1 MQDTNEFKAFS
12 DLAEYILFTP
22 KVYKATKYLSETLT
36 VKATRKRYNGKFLT
50 RSKTIELI
58 FTVGKPNYEER
69 EFIKKCKNT
78 GESFPVKKIQLKL
91 LKD

>member
-1 MQDTNEFKAFS
+1 MEYEHKVFGE
-12 DLAEYILFTP
+12 LAEIILSP
-22 KVYKATKYLSETLT
+22 LNKVYKATKYLSETLT
-36 VKATRKRYNGKFLT
+36 VKATRKRYSGKFLT

-58 FTVGKPNYEER
+58 FTIGRPNYEER
-69 EFIKKCKNT
+69 EFIKKCKLT